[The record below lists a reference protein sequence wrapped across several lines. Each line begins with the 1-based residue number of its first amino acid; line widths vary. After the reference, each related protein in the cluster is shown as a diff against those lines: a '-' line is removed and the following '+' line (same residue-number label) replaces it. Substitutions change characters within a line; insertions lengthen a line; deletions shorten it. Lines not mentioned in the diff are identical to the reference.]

1 MASSRPDPRWQHP
14 WLRIQRLLRPMLSG
28 GWDAPTWRR
37 VRREI
42 PKALAERD
50 RIKKQGWFN

>member
-1 MASSRPDPRWQHP
+1 MLMERWDP
-14 WLRIQRLLRPMLSG
+14 
-28 GWDAPTWRR
+28 PTWRI

-50 RIKKQGWFN
+50 RIKRAGWFN

>member
-1 MASSRPDPRWQHP
+1 MPRRLDPRWQHF
-14 WLRIQRLLRPMLSG
+14 WLRIQRVLKAMLTER
-28 GWDAPTWRR
+28 WDAATWRR

-50 RIKKQGWFN
+50 RVKRAGWFN